1 MMQPKVNTLRRLL
14 GLLRPFWRGMAL
26 SVILGALT
34 IGSSVGLMATSAW
47 MISKAGVQPSIADLG
62 ISVVAVRFFGIARAG
77 FRYLERLA
85 SHDTTFRILA
95 HLRVRFYEAV
105 EPLAPARLMQY
116 RSGDLLGRV
125 VGDIETL
132 QDVFLRGVAPP
143 VVAVLIALLLTALLG
158 AFDALAALVALGF
171 VVVTGTALP
180 MLAWWLGTRP
190 GKTLIA
196 EREALHAGLVDALQ
210 GMADAVAYGSAD
222 TLQAQLD
229 ASSAA
234 LAQAERRYHRLEGL
248 QTALGLLLTHGAALA
263 VLIVAIPRVDGI
275 LLATLTLATVAAFE
289 AFTPLAI
296 AANQFGVSV
305 EAAQRVFALIDAEP
319 AVRDPEQPAP
329 PPDRFDLRISAL
341 TFRYTPDEPDV
352 LRALTLT
359 IPHGQHV
366 ALTGR
371 SGSGKST
378 LVSLLLRFWPV
389 EPGRIS
395 VGGVDLTALAQED
408 ARRVFGVMTQRTHLF
423 NTTIRENIRIARPDA
438 SDAEVEAAARQAHIH
453 DFIAGLPDGYETFA
467 GENGVKLS
475 GGERQR
481 VALARVLL
489 RAAPVLI
496 LDEPTANLDA
506 ATERDLLAT
515 VLDAA
520 QGRTVILLTHSRALL
535 DRMDAIYTLES
546 LPLS

>member
-1 MMQPKVNTLRRLL
+1 MRARTNTLRRLL

-26 SVILGALT
+26 AVLLGALT
-34 IGSSVGLMATSAW
+34 IASSVYLMATSAW

-62 ISVVAVRFFGIARAG
+62 VSVVAVRFFGIARAG

-95 HLRVRFYEAV
+95 RLRVRFYEAV

-143 VVAVLIALLLTALLG
+143 VVAVLIALLLTSLLA

-171 VVVTGTALP
+171 VMVTGAALP
-180 MLAWWLGTRP
+180 LLAWWLGSRP
-190 GKTLIA
+190 GKALVA

-222 TLQAQLD
+222 RLRARLD
-229 ASSAA
+229 ASSMA

-296 AANQFGVSV
+296 AANQFGASL
-305 EAAQRVFALIDAEP
+305 EAADRVFALIDAEP
-319 AVRDPEQPAP
+319 VVVDPAQPAP
-329 PPDRFDLRISAL
+329 LPERFDLRINDL
-341 TFRYTPDEPDV
+341 TFRYAPDQAPVIDG
-352 LRALTLT
+352 LTLD
-359 IPHGQHV
+359 IPYGQHV

-378 LVSLLLRFWPV
+378 LVNVLLRFWPV
-389 EPGRIS
+389 EAGRITI
-395 VGGVDLTALAQED
+395 GGVDLTALAQSD
-408 ARRVFGVMTQRTHLF
+408 ARQVFGVMTQRTHLF
-423 NTTIRENIRIARPDA
+423 NTTLRENIRIARPDA
-438 SDAEVEAAARQAHIH
+438 TDAEVEAAARQAHIH
-453 DFIAGLPDGYETFA
+453 AFISGLPDGYETYA
-467 GENGVKLS
+467 GENGIRLS

-489 RAAPVLI
+489 KDAPVLI
-496 LDEPTANLDA
+496 LDEATAHLDS
-506 ATERDLLAT
+506 ATERALLTT

-535 DRMDAIYTLES
+535 DRMDAIYTLEA
-546 LPLS
+546 P

>member
-1 MMQPKVNTLRRLL
+1 MRARTSTLRRLL
-14 GLLRPFWRGMAL
+14 GLLIPFWRGMAL
-26 SVILGALT
+26 AVLLGALT
-34 IGSSVGLMATSAW
+34 IASSVGLMATSAW

-62 ISVVAVRFFGIARAG
+62 VSVVAVRFFGIARAG

-95 HLRVRFYEAV
+95 RLRVRFYAAV

-143 VVAVLIALLLTALLG
+143 VVAVLIALLLTGLLA

-171 VVVTGTALP
+171 VLVTGAALP
-180 MLAWWLGTRP
+180 LLAWWLGSRP
-190 GKTLIA
+190 GKALIA

-222 TLQAQLD
+222 RLRAQLD

-234 LAQAERRYHRLEGL
+234 LAQAERRYHRLEGI

-296 AANQFGVSV
+296 AANQFSASL
-305 EAAQRVFALIDAEP
+305 EAASRIFDLIDAEP
-319 AVRDPEQPAP
+319 MVVDPPQPAP
-329 PPDRFDLRISAL
+329 LPARFDLRIDGL
-341 TFRYTPDEPDV
+341 TFRYAPDQAPV
-352 LRALTLT
+352 LDGLTLA
-359 IPHGQHV
+359 IPYGQHI

-378 LVSLLLRFWPV
+378 LVNVLLRFWPV
-389 EPGRIS
+389 EAGCITL
-395 VGGVDLTALAQED
+395 GGVDLTGLSQSD
-408 ARRVFGVMTQRTHLF
+408 ARQVFGVITQRTHLF
-423 NTTIRENIRIARPDA
+423 NTTLRENIRIARPDA
-438 SDAEVEAAARQAHIH
+438 TDAEVEAAARQAHIH
-453 DFIAGLPDGYETFA
+453 AFISGLPDGYETAA

-489 RAAPVLI
+489 KGAPVLI
-496 LDEPTANLDA
+496 LDEATAHLDA
-506 ATERDLLAT
+506 ATERDLLAA

-520 QGRTVILLTHSRALL
+520 HGRTVILLTHSRALL
-535 DRMDAIYTLES
+535 DRMDAVYRLEA
-546 LPLS
+546 P